1 MASATSNRRRSRRYQ
16 YMGRVEEVRGLTVLA
31 SGLPLAIGEMVEIR
45 TADGVR
51 IAAEVVGFRPDSR
64 TYLMPFDEMH
74 GVFPGAPV
82 VSRGVSPTIPTGRWL
97 LGRVVDG
104 RGRPLDGGRE
114 ILGPRRRLDPRPVS
128 PLAKRPVRDMLATG
142 VRAVDGL
149 LTLGRGQRMGIFAG
163 AGVGKTT
170 LLHMLLAGCRADV
183 SVVALVGERGRE
195 VAGFWEA
202 LSAETRA
209 RTVVVA
215 ATSAAPALM
224 RLKAAEAAMTIA
236 EDFRDGGCDV
246 LLVCDSL
253 TRVAMAQREVGL
265 EAGEMASVRGYT
277 PSVFHLLPR
286 LLERAGNAPRGSIT
300 GLFTVLLDG
309 DDPTDPIGDAVRG
322 ILDGHIYLTR
332 RLAEAHHFPAI
343 DVPRSLSRV
352 MPDLVSPD
360 HFELAR
366 IAREALAELDRSRD
380 LVGLGAYEA
389 GSNPGLDYALAIDG
403 DLKAWLDQPV
413 DEFTPLDEALQRLRR
428 ILGREEAVDHG

>member
-1 MASATSNRRRSRRYQ
+1 MATKAGDRRPARRYQ
-16 YMGRVEEVRGLTVLA
+16 YVGRVEEVRGLTVLA
-31 SGLPLAIGEMVEIR
+31 SGLPLAIGEMVDLHTQSAAPIE
-45 TADGVR
+45 
-51 IAAEVVGFRPDSR
+51 AEVVGFLPDHR
-64 TYLMPFDEMH
+64 TYLMPFDEMR

-82 VSRGVSPTIPTGRWL
+82 VSRGAYPTVPTGRWV
-97 LGRVVDG
+97 LGRVIDG
-104 RGRPLDGGRE
+104 RGHPLDGGRE
-114 ILGPRRRLDPRPVS
+114 ILGPRRRLDPPPTS
-128 PLAKRPVRDMLATG
+128 PLAKRPVREMLPTG
-142 VRAVDGL
+142 VRTVDGL

-170 LLHMLLAGCRADV
+170 LLHMLLAGSRADV

-202 LSAETRA
+202 LTAETRA

-215 ATSAAPALM
+215 ATSASPALM

-236 EDFRDGGCDV
+236 EDFRDRGLDV
-246 LLVCDSL
+246 LFVCDSL

-265 EAGEMASVRGYT
+265 EAGEIASVRGYT

-300 GLFTVLLDG
+300 GLYTVLLDG

-322 ILDGHIYLTR
+322 ILDGHIYLAR

-352 MPDLVSPD
+352 MPDLVSPE
-360 HFELAR
+360 HFELQRLAG
-366 IAREALAELDRSRD
+366 EALAELERSRD
-380 LVGLGAYEA
+380 LVSLGAYEA
-389 GSNPGLDYALAIDG
+389 GSNPALDYALAIER
-403 DLKAWLDQPV
+403 DLYAWLDQAF
-413 DEFTPLDEALQRLRR
+413 DEASPLDKTLARLSG
-428 ILGREEAVDHG
+428 ILGGERVAENG